1 MTIGSATL
9 VHTTKPMLV
18 CLNSRDSE
26 IGSDLEEET
35 KTYVQPVPVEELK
48 EVVKSE
54 IIAEEEPVREKCKI
68 QKKGEA
74 AEKLIAAIDL
84 QPGWNQPGDWGV
96 TYSKSDKMKKKLG
109 NPEKTRGQIKNHH
122 GWRNS
127 LL

>member
-1 MTIGSATL
+1 M
-9 VHTTKPMLV
+9 
-18 CLNSRDSE
+18 
-26 IGSDLEEET
+26 
-35 KTYVQPVPVEELK
+35 QPIPVEELK
-48 EVVKSE
+48 EVVQSG
-54 IIAEEEPVREKCKI
+54 IIAKKEPVREKCKI
-68 QKKGEA
+68 QKKKEA
-74 AEKLIAAIDL
+74 AKKLMATIKL